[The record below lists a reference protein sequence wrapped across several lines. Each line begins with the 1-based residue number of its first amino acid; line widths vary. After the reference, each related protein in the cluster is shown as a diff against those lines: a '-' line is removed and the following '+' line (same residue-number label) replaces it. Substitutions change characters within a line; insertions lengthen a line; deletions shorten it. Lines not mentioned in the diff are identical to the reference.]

1 MDKERKKKLKTI
13 PFSKW
18 HGEKLMIDGKT
29 WVVPKKVTLN
39 ILRKLESSKKVCEHC
54 GVRSASVFDFFKF
67 VGKANTPESA
77 FISIRNIGEGHVADC
92 VKLYEF
98 MLNIYKINRP

>member
-1 MDKERKKKLKTI
+1 MNEELKKKLKTI
-13 PFSKW
+13 PFSRW

-29 WVVPKKVTLN
+29 WIVPKKVTLN
-39 ILRKLESSKKVCEHC
+39 ILRKLESSKKECEHC

-77 FISIRNIGEGHVADC
+77 FISIRNIGEAHVANC

-98 MLNIYKINRP
+98 MLNIYKIDRP